1 MSMVHSMLWT
11 ADSDPSCGTM
21 DCVTPALTSP
31 VPMVHL
37 IVGEDEFLAER
48 ARLNIVQKIRSTTA
62 EGDDL
67 QVTEMR
73 AGEVSAGELLDL
85 LSPSL
90 FSEDRVVVL
99 THMDQAGQEPAD
111 LVLKAAMDPAPGIYM
126 IIVHSG
132 GGRTKQMV
140 NRLKKISVVHEADK
154 LKDRERPAWVMQE
167 FRNNNVKVTPDV
179 VHALLEGVGSD
190 LRELASAV
198 GQLVADTNGDVTVEK
213 VRAYYIGVAE
223 VSGFDVADLACA
235 GQVSK
240 AVASTRRALQLG
252 VSPVALAAALSIKV
266 GQIARL
272 YSTKGRIDSGRLAG
286 VLGMAPFIVEKV
298 AKQARN
304 WSGESV
310 SEAVILMADL
320 DAAVKGQTGDADFA
334 IESAVRRVAELAR
347 R

>member
-1 MSMVHSMLWT
+1 
-11 ADSDPSCGTM
+11 
-21 DCVTPALTSP
+21 
-31 VPMVHL
+31 MVHL
-37 IVGEDEFLAER
+37 ILGEDEFLAER
-48 ARLNIVQKIRSTTA
+48 ARLNIIGQIRSSMPQG
-62 EGDDL
+62 EEL
-67 QVTEMR
+67 PVTMMR
-73 AGEVSAGELLDL
+73 AGEVSEGELLDL

-90 FSEDRVVVL
+90 FGEDRVVVL
-99 THMDQAGQEPAD
+99 THMDQAGHDPAN
-111 LVLKAAMDPAPGIYM
+111 LVLQAAVDPAPGIYM

-140 NRLKKISVVHEADK
+140 TKLKKISVVHEADK
-154 LKDRERPAWVMQE
+154 LKDRERPGWVMQE
-167 FRNNNVKVTPDV
+167 FKNHNVKVTPDV

-223 VSGFDVADLACA
+223 VSGFDIADLACA
-235 GQVSK
+235 GQMSK

-252 VSPVALAAALSIKV
+252 VSPVALAAALSMKV

-272 YSTKGRIDSGRLAG
+272 YSTRGRIDSGRLAG
-286 VLGMAPFIVEKV
+286 VLGMAPFVVEKV

-304 WSGESV
+304 WSGDSV

-320 DAAVKGQTGDADFA
+320 DAAVKGQMGDAEFA
-334 IESAVRRVAELAR
+334 IEAAVRRVAELAR